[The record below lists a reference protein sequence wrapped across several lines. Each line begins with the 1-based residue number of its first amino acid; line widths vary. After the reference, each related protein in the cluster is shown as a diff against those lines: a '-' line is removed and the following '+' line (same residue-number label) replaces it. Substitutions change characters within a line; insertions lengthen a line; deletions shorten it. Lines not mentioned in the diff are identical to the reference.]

1 MAGLFDELDIAG
13 AADNPFAIP
22 DDTYEA
28 VVSDLEVKKNDTK
41 GTTGMTVK
49 YKVTAGEYIGR
60 EITEYRRIPK
70 KDDKEPLSEEKAA
83 QARSYIKRT
92 LSRLGIPEDR
102 MNSVTR
108 DDLVGIQCYVSTT
121 MNGDFINVRDVT
133 LSRPA
138 DVGSAT
144 SADVNPFAQA
154 SAE

>member
-1 MAGLFDELDIAG
+1 MGLFDELDVAG

-28 VVSDLEVKKNDTK
+28 VVSDVVVKRNDDK

-49 YKVTAGEYIGR
+49 YKVVAGEHAGR

-102 MNSVTR
+102 MNTAGR

-133 LSRPA
+133 LGRPA
-138 DVGSAT
+138 DLGSST
-144 SADVNPFAQA
+144 SADANPFAAQA
-154 SAE
+154 AE

>member
-1 MAGLFDELDIAG
+1 MGLFDELDVAG

-28 VVSDLEVKKNDTK
+28 VVSDVIVKKNEEK

-49 YKVTAGEYIGR
+49 YKVTAGEYVGR
-60 EITEYRRIPK
+60 EVTEYRRIPK
-70 KDDKEPLSEEKAA
+70 KDDKTPLDEAGAA
-83 QARSYIKRT
+83 QARSYLKRT

-102 MNSVTR
+102 MNTADR
-108 DDLVGIQCYVSTT
+108 NDLVGIQCYVSTT

-133 LSRPA
+133 LQRPA
-138 DVGSAT
+138 NVGSAT
-144 SADVNPFAQA
+144 TADANPFATA